1 MGEEK
6 EAMYTAAVRTIAAR
20 LSLSLFPS
28 VHYKEHIVSSFK
40 LPDSKLFFFSF
51 FFLPFL
57 CACAC
62 VFACVGVR

>member
-40 LPDSKLFFFSF
+40 LPDSKLFFF
-51 FFLPFL
+51 LPFL